1 MKPERENNFVELLD
15 RLLNKGLVLNA
26 DLIISVAGVP
36 LIGISLKAAL
46 ASIETMLEY
55 GMMEAWD
62 KSTREWYADHYMKN
76 EIPIIQDE
84 TIIYR
89 TFGSIWHGQ
98 GIIHTWK
105 PGFWYLTNK
114 RLLLWRKEPAE
125 MLFEA
130 PLEKIEGLVISREV
144 HFKKEREEIYLQFD
158 GKGARIHV
166 SNTREFKEALESV
179 GVLEKEFSIPCE
191 RVPLPEGGNPE
202 KVLIA

>member
-1 MKPERENNFVELLD
+1 MKPERENTLVELLD
-15 RLLNKGLVLNA
+15 RLLNKGLILNA
-26 DLIISVAGVP
+26 DVIISVAGVP
-36 LIGISLKAAL
+36 LIGISLKAAI

-62 KSTREWYADHYMKN
+62 KSTREWYANHCMKN

-89 TFGSIWHGQ
+89 TFGSIWHSQ
-98 GIIHTWK
+98 GIIHTWR

-144 HFKKEREEIYLQFD
+144 HFQKEREEIYLQFD

-191 RVPLPEGGNPE
+191 DVPLPVGGNPE